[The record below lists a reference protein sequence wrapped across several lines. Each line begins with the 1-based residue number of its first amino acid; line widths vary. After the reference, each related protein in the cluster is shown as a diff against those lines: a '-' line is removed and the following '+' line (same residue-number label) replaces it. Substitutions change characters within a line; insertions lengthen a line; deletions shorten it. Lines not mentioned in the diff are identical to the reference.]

1 MREDSGT
8 PDPPVALAST
18 SGTLVDAEA
27 AVALPPIALADQHAA
42 RPGVTLGPIA
52 GRIAIGTLIGAT
64 FAIVAACSSGPS
76 ILVPRSNELFPNWE
90 AGPLHWVIPR
100 LITDPQTLG
109 FVFSCVAIVM
119 LVAYAAALA
128 AVRSLTLR
136 TIVIAVAVLHLI
148 LLLSPPMQLT
158 DLFNYLGYARL
169 GALHHLDPY
178 THTIRQEVFDPV
190 YGFSSWHNLR
200 SPYGPLFI
208 AMTYPLALVSLPI
221 AYWAVKLATVALA
234 FAFVMLVGQI
244 ARQLGRDPRFPMA
257 FVAFNPIFLIY
268 AIGGFHNDFFMLVPM
283 LGAVSLVLAHRYRT
297 AGAVLMLAVAV
308 KFTAVIL
315 LPFLLVAA
323 HTRQRRVQ
331 VLIGAAVSAVPLIAL
346 DLILFGF
353 SLPNLSQQSTLL
365 TGFSLTNVFGLYV
378 LGVGGTPLLLKIAAV
393 CVVLVV
399 VHQYYRNR
407 DWIGGAGWSTLAL
420 IASLSWLM
428 PWYVVWLLPLA
439 ALGKSVWLRRLA
451 AALSVYLLFVFL
463 PAVNTYTNNHNIN
476 LLQTPAG
483 RASSSLQ
490 YKLGH

>member
-1 MREDSGT
+1 
-8 PDPPVALAST
+8 
-18 SGTLVDAEA
+18 
-27 AVALPPIALADQHAA
+27 
-42 RPGVTLGPIA
+42 
-52 GRIAIGTLIGAT
+52 
-64 FAIVAACSSGPS
+64 
-76 ILVPRSNELFPNWE
+76 
-90 AGPLHWVIPR
+90 
-100 LITDPQTLG
+100 
-109 FVFSCVAIVM
+109 
-119 LVAYAAALA
+119 
-128 AVRSLTLR
+128 
-136 TIVIAVAVLHLI
+136 
-148 LLLSPPMQLT
+148 
-158 DLFNYLGYARL
+158 
-169 GALHHLDPY
+169 
-178 THTIRQEVFDPV
+178 
-190 YGFSSWHNLR
+190 
-200 SPYGPLFI
+200 
-208 AMTYPLALVSLPI
+208 
-221 AYWAVKLATVALA
+221 
-234 FAFVMLVGQI
+234 
-244 ARQLGRDPRFPMA
+244 
-257 FVAFNPIFLIY
+257 
-268 AIGGFHNDFFMLVPM
+268 
-283 LGAVSLVLAHRYRT
+283 
-297 AGAVLMLAVAV
+297 VLMLAVAV

-439 ALGKSVWLRRLA
+439 ALGRSVWLRRLA

-483 RASSSLQ
+483 
-490 YKLGH
+490 